1 MSDPTTDVT
10 EAGVFDPQP
19 VIAGTFALY
28 EDGEGG
34 FVLVTQ
40 TDKHGIDRKHIP
52 KALVKMATGGGII
65 GRKFGGLFGNGV
77 E

>member
-1 MSDPTTDVT
+1 MTDPTTDVA
-10 EAGVFDPQP
+10 EGGVFDPEP

-40 TDKHGIDRKHIP
+40 TERHGIDRKHIP
-52 KALVKMATGGGII
+52 KALVKMATGGGIL
-65 GRKFGGLFGNGV
+65 GRRLGSLFG